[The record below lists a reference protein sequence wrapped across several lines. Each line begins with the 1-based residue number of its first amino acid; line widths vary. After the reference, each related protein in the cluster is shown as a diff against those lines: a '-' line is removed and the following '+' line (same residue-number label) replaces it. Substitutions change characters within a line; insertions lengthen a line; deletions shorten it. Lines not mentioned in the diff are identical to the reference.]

1 MDAATAEYVRKIA
14 KILIDKGKDYV
25 KASLE
30 KDAANRYSLKQ
41 RWYLPLIE
49 ANGLPPGEYH
59 GPIINVLC
67 DGEWA
72 QVWLNPYEST
82 AGNNICDGA
91 SRFPDV
97 VLGIDLRPGAAFHDP
112 WYLEI
117 EAIAKAFSC
126 DGGIV
131 RDFGD
136 NAFTSINLA
145 ENAGKRFVKTVSTMV
160 HWGVRIAGGIYH
172 RRHMAAGALALVLL
186 SGCAGC
192 VSSSFDDPSGYQSPI
207 YEKVAATNAAPSTL
221 QPSAIP

>member
-14 KILIDKGKDYV
+14 KVLIAKGKDYV

-30 KDAANRYSLKQ
+30 TDAANRYSLKQ
-41 RWYLPLIE
+41 TWYLPLID
-49 ANGLPPGEYH
+49 AMGLPPGEYH
-59 GPIINVLC
+59 GPIINILC

-72 QVWLNPYEST
+72 QVWLNPYESS
-82 AGNNICDGA
+82 AENNICDGA

-97 VLGIDLRPGAAFHDP
+97 FLGIDLRPGAAFHDP
-112 WYLEI
+112 WYI
-117 EAIAKAFSC
+117 EMDTIAAAFGC
-126 DGGIV
+126 GEVIV

-172 RRHMAAGALALVLL
+172 KRHIATATVVAALLL

-192 VSSSFDDPSGYQSPI
+192 VSSAFDDPSDYRSPD
-207 YEKVAATNAAPSTL
+207 YEKVAATNTPLDATP
-221 QPSAIP
+221 